1 MNTIPALNKDYGC
14 WNFVGEGV
22 RLSKTLDPFA
32 VYLTGQLN
40 KNYTHYYNG
49 NVFINDLAN
58 SPKTTLRPAN
68 GLKMN
73 QSFIPA
79 LRNTNYWT
87 YFTETLYYNS
97 DGDCLLFTDN
107 FFLDD
112 SRRITKMPGIVTS
125 PGYKQGYTFE
135 TFIDAKDN
143 SLNRDLIFSRSSS
156 DHYTYTNPTLF
167 NYFDITG
174 PWR

>member
-1 MNTIPALNKDYGC
+1 M
-14 WNFVGEGV
+14 
-22 RLSKTLDPFA
+22 RLSKTIDLFA

-40 KNYTHYYNG
+40 KTYPYYNNG
-49 NVFINDLAN
+49 NVFANDPSN
-58 SPKTTLRPAN
+58 SPNTTLRPAN

-73 QSFIPA
+73 QSFIPI
-79 LRNTNYWT
+79 LGNTNYWS

-97 DGDCLLFTDN
+97 DGDSLLLTEN

-112 SRRITKMPGIVTS
+112 SRRITKMPGIVTA

-135 TFIDAKDN
+135 AFIEAKDN
-143 SLNRDLIFSRSSS
+143 SLNRDLIFSKSSS